1 MSGYQNGPPGRLSL
15 SNPAPPLPLLPQIPI
30 ENRAAQSR
38 PTAGPERQIWLTLLA
53 ALIMAVCVTRSPRTA
68 AAAAAATADPAYPD
82 GRAHCAHVRLRL
94 LPREGSRGGG
104 QGVR

>member
-1 MSGYQNGPPGRLSL
+1 M
-15 SNPAPPLPLLPQIPI
+15 
-30 ENRAAQSR
+30 
-38 PTAGPERQIWLTLLA
+38 
-53 ALIMAVCVTRSPRTA
+53 TRSPRTA